1 MGILETGGYKEGR
14 SVLWPRGPQSL
25 LCGPGGGARGPLER
39 PTDLQKAE
47 PGSRRT
53 LNIFHLPSRLQSDP
67 VIIAGQHAP

>member
-1 MGILETGGYKEGR
+1 MGILETGGYKEGGY
-14 SVLWPRGPQSL
+14 SGLADHN